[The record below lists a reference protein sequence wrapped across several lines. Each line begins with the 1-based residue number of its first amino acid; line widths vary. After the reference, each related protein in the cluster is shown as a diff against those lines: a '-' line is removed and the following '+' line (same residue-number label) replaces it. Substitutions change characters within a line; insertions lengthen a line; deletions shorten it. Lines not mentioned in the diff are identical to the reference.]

1 MSITRTELISYIRE
15 TLGDPVVDV
24 ELETSQ
30 IERGINQALRIWN
43 RRNPVEKFLRVQVTT
58 GIQDYDL
65 SGVTDLRG
73 VLNVCPEPL
82 DSDIFDA
89 IEFDIFRDRVW
100 AIPAL
105 DVSDIAIED
114 VFLQDLRYVSST
126 MFEWLFNEDTKLLW
140 LSPKPSRDYGLFVI
154 YTKDA
159 NVEEATRQYD
169 WVIDYALAHTKMVLG
184 HVRRKHGNKI
194 PGKELDIELD
204 GGDLINEGKEE
215 MRELKEKLENMGPD
229 WTPPIVA

>member
-89 IEFDIFRDRVW
+89 IEFDIF
-100 AIPAL
+100 AG
-105 DVSDIAIED
+105 S
-114 VFLQDLRYVSST
+114 
-126 MFEWLFNEDTKLLW
+126 
-140 LSPKPSRDYGLFVI
+140 
-154 YTKDA
+154 
-159 NVEEATRQYD
+159 
-169 WVIDYALAHTKMVLG
+169 
-184 HVRRKHGNKI
+184 
-194 PGKELDIELD
+194 
-204 GGDLINEGKEE
+204 
-215 MRELKEKLENMGPD
+215 
-229 WTPPIVA
+229 